1 MTNKTEATATV
12 LIENEHVR
20 VTRYEF
26 EPGQETGWHRHLMDY
41 TVTAITDC
49 TMLIESDDGPQN
61 ASIEQGDSYFR
72 KAGMRHNVVNDGKA
86 KMVFVELELKHGA

>member
-1 MTNKTEATATV
+1 MTDRSEATATI
-12 LIENEHVR
+12 LIENDQVR

-49 TMLIESDDGPQN
+49 SMLLETDEGPQT
-61 ASIEQGDSYFR
+61 ASTDQGDSYFR
-72 KAGMRHNVVNDGKA
+72 KAGVRHNVVNNGKA
-86 KMVFVELELKHGA
+86 KIVFVELELKHGA